1 MAFSLVQDFAVAQ
14 GDDGEA
20 LVAQIES
27 GYAALEESLAA
38 HGSLT
43 DGFVGYSELTEADK
57 REFTDLINALAE
69 PLSQLTSTVLD

>member
-14 GDDGEA
+14 GDDGKA
-20 LVAQIES
+20 LVAEIES
-27 GYAALEESLAA
+27 GYAALEASLAA
-38 HGSLT
+38 HGSLA
-43 DGFVGYSELTEADK
+43 DGFVGYSALTEDDK